1 MLNVVQIYEGVKH
14 MKETVHNE
22 LRSLSHLIYRFIENL
37 PNKEKIDSMTGTN
50 ACIIGYLTENVD
62 HDVFQKDIEKAFGI
76 TRSTASKVIN
86 LMEQKGLVERHSVS
100 CDARLKKIVMTDK
113 SKAISHLMAED
124 MDLVESVLTD
134 GFSSDEKNAMCDYIK
149 RMKRNLKNYYI
160 NENEKEEC

>member
-1 MLNVVQIYEGVKH
+1 

-37 PNKEKIDSMTGTN
+37 PNKKQIESMTGTN
-50 ACIIGYLTENVD
+50 GCIIGYLAENSD

-86 LMEQKGLVERHSVS
+86 LMEQKGLVERQSVS
-100 CDARLKKIVMTDK
+100 YDARLKKIVMTDK

-124 MDLVESVLTD
+124 MTLVESVLTE
-134 GFSSDEKNAMCDYIK
+134 GFSPEEKKALYDYLK
-149 RMKRNLKNYYI
+149 RMKQNLKSYYLK
-160 NENEKEEC
+160 EKEEC

>member
-1 MLNVVQIYEGVKH
+1 

-37 PNKEKIDSMTGTN
+37 PNKKQIESMTGTN
-50 ACIIGYLTENVD
+50 GCIIGYLNENSD

-86 LMEQKGLVERHSVS
+86 LMEQKGLVERQSVS

-134 GFSSDEKNAMCDYIK
+134 GFSPEEKKALYNYLK
-149 RMKRNLKNYYI
+149 RMKQNLKSYYLK
-160 NENEKEEC
+160 EKEE

>member
-1 MLNVVQIYEGVKH
+1 

-37 PNKEKIDSMTGTN
+37 PNKKKIESMTGTN
-50 ACIIGYLTENVD
+50 GCIIGYLSENSD

-86 LMEQKGLVERHSVS
+86 LMEQKGLVERQSVS
-100 CDARLKKIVMTDK
+100 HDARLKKIVMTDK

-124 MDLVESVLTD
+124 MTLVESVLTE
-134 GFSSDEKNAMCDYIK
+134 GFSPEEKKALYDYLK
-149 RMKRNLKNYYI
+149 RMKQNLKNYYL
-160 NENEKEEC
+160 K

>member
-1 MLNVVQIYEGVKH
+1 

-37 PNKEKIDSMTGTN
+37 PNKKQIESMTGTN
-50 ACIIGYLTENVD
+50 GCIIGYLNENSD

-86 LMEQKGLVERHSVS
+86 LMEQKGLVERQSVS

-134 GFSSDEKNAMCDYIK
+134 GFSPEEKKALYNYLK
-149 RMKRNLKNYYI
+149 RMKQNLKSYDLK
-160 NENEKEEC
+160 EKEE

>member
-1 MLNVVQIYEGVKH
+1 

-22 LRSLSHLIYRFIENL
+22 LRSLSHLIYRFIESL
-37 PNKEKIDSMTGTN
+37 PNKKQIESMTGTN
-50 ACIIGYLTENVD
+50 GCIIGYLNENSD

-86 LMEQKGLVERHSVS
+86 LMEQKGLVERQSVS

-134 GFSSDEKNAMCDYIK
+134 GFSPEEKKALYNYLK
-149 RMKRNLKNYYI
+149 RMKQNLKSYYLK
-160 NENEKEEC
+160 EKEE

>member
-1 MLNVVQIYEGVKH
+1 MFFKRILK
-14 MKETVHNE
+14 K
-22 LRSLSHLIYRFIENL
+22 L
-37 PNKEKIDSMTGTN
+37 
-50 ACIIGYLTENVD
+50 
-62 HDVFQKDIEKAFGI
+62 
-76 TRSTASKVIN
+76 ASKVIN

-134 GFSSDEKNAMCDYIK
+134 GFSSDEKEAMCDYIK
-149 RMKRNLKNYYI
+149 RMKQNLKNYYI